1 MGGIDLDPTQKP
13 GQRVRPHSVGTC
25 ATLACLW
32 EATAAKPGNVYRGA
46 DFVDLTYA
54 DFLVSAAVI
63 GPYLENARER
73 GVGATILAAVRA
85 TRTAI
90 GTNTNLGTI
99 LLLAPLAVVPI
110 TQPLATGLGG
120 VLMRLNEADTR
131 DTYEAIRFA
140 QPGGLGEVD
149 EADVHK
155 KPVPSM
161 NLIEAM
167 RLAMDRDCVA
177 RQYVNGFQQV
187 FRTAERVFT
196 NTKSGLPL
204 GESIVHAFMQLLSE
218 MPDSL
223 IARKCGLSTAMSV
236 TVRAAKIMDQ
246 WETRSTDYRDAV
258 GEFDFYLRSDGH
270 RLNPGTTADI
280 MAAALFVLL
289 REQRI
294 DWPVKFYG

>member
-1 MGGIDLDPTQKP
+1 MVFDGLVVGEVQDRVEGFESKGLCLADLD
-13 GQRVRPHSVGTC
+13 GYGARPELVHGPVGG
-25 ATLACLW
+25 
-32 EATAAKPGNVYRGA
+32 EAEPAH
-46 DFVDLTYA
+46 VD
-54 DFLVSAAVI
+54 
-63 GPYLENARER
+63 E
-73 GVGATILAAVRA
+73 
-85 TRTAI
+85 
-90 GTNTNLGTI
+90 
-99 LLLAPLAVVPI
+99 VPV
-110 TQPLATGLGG
+110 Q
-120 VLMRLNEADTR
+120 VD
-131 DTYEAIRFA
+131 
-140 QPGGLGEVD
+140 GGLGEVD

-155 KPVPSM
+155 QPVPSM

-187 FRTAERVFT
+187 FCTAERVAA

-223 IARKCGLSTAMSV
+223 IARKCGLSKARSV

-246 WETRSTDYRDAV
+246 WDPRSTDYRDAV